1 MTISKYVGVIVDVAT
16 QQTNRPYTYRVPEEL
31 TTVVAPGMR
40 VEVPFGRRQVQGF
53 VVETTDQAPE
63 GVKLRSLT
71 RLVDVNPVLGEEQL
85 QLADWLVGQ
94 TFAFKIN
101 CLQAMLPAAMRA
113 QYQKT
118 VALVAP
124 EKVPADVRP
133 LFGEKGE
140 IAFDD
145 DRLTPAV
152 MRTIA
157 ELQRAGAVKIVY
169 HVTERGRKKTVPQV
183 VPCKTAAEYR
193 ELATHIRT
201 NAVRQRELLDR
212 LAQLDAPVLQ
222 ANFLRGTHLTVAH
235 LRAAEKQ
242 GWLTRKQVEQ
252 YRDPF
257 NAPVKNAGAAPDTRS
272 GKGRCGHQR
281 CGGNQDP
288 DAIFTRRGNGER
300 KDGGLPPN
308 NCRCP

>member
-1 MTISKYVGVIVDVAT
+1 MIISKYVGVIVDVAT

-71 RLVDVNPVLGEEQL
+71 RLVDVNPVLGKEQL

-94 TFAFKIN
+94 TFAFKIS

-118 VALVAP
+118 VVLVAP

-152 MRTIA
+152 MRITA
-157 ELQRAGAVKIVY
+157 E
-169 HVTERGRKKTVPQV
+169 
-183 VPCKTAAEYR
+183 
-193 ELATHIRT
+193 
-201 NAVRQRELLDR
+201 
-212 LAQLDAPVLQ
+212 
-222 ANFLRGTHLTVAH
+222 
-235 LRAAEKQ
+235 
-242 GWLTRKQVEQ
+242 W
-252 YRDPF
+252 
-257 NAPVKNAGAAPDTRS
+257 
-272 GKGRCGHQR
+272 
-281 CGGNQDP
+281 GG
-288 DAIFTRRGNGER
+288 
-300 KDGGLPPN
+300 
-308 NCRCP
+308 

>member
-94 TFAFKIN
+94 TFAFKIS

-118 VALVAP
+118 IALVAP
-124 EKVPADVRP
+124 EKVPADAPP
-133 LFGEKGE
+133 LWG
-140 IAFDD
+140 
-145 DRLTPAV
+145 
-152 MRTIA
+152 
-157 ELQRAGAVKIVY
+157 
-169 HVTERGRKKTVPQV
+169 ERG
-183 VPCKTAAEYR
+183 
-193 ELATHIRT
+193 
-201 NAVRQRELLDR
+201 
-212 LAQLDAPVLQ
+212 
-222 ANFLRGTHLTVAH
+222 
-235 LRAAEKQ
+235 
-242 GWLTRKQVEQ
+242 
-252 YRDPF
+252 
-257 NAPVKNAGAAPDTRS
+257 
-272 GKGRCGHQR
+272 
-281 CGGNQDP
+281 
-288 DAIFTRRGNGER
+288 
-300 KDGGLPPN
+300 
-308 NCRCP
+308 NCV